1 MPKSDPEHRIG
12 LYECKIGPDRHFGL
26 GESLKKLYYERF
38 TQDLVKSTII
48 PDLRDMKRRGSSFDY
63 PILVVSWRLYLKK
76 SVPLCEPPYKLKGAL
91 WKIREALGMSP
102 QSEPKSETRHV
113 VIDEKDNIFPV
124 DSNDKTFLPT
134 WPTRSL
140 PRR

>member
-1 MPKSDPEHRIG
+1 MPKSDSEHRIG
-12 LYECKIGPDRHFGL
+12 LYECKIGPDRHVVP
-26 GESLKKLYYERF
+26 EKSLKKLYYERF

-63 PILVVSWRLYLKK
+63 PILVVSWRLHLKN
-76 SVPLCEPPYKLKGAL
+76 SVPLVEPPYKLKGAL
-91 WKIREALGMSP
+91 GKIREDLGMSP
-102 QSEPKSETRHV
+102 QREPKSETRHV
-113 VIDEKDNIFPV
+113 VIDEKDNIFQV

-140 PRR
+140 PGR

>member
-1 MPKSDPEHRIG
+1 MPKSDSEHRIG
-12 LYECKIGPDRHFGL
+12 LYECKTGPDRHVVP

-63 PILVVSWRLYLKK
+63 PILVVSWRLLLKN

-91 WKIREALGMSP
+91 WKIREELGMSP
-102 QSEPKSETRHV
+102 QREPKSETRHV
-113 VIDEKDNIFPV
+113 VIDEQGNTFPV
-124 DSNDKTFLPT
+124 DSKDKTFLSI
-134 WPTRSL
+134 W
-140 PRR
+140 PRRD